1 MLGIF
6 TAAPILSARSFPAR
20 IRVATAF
27 LIAIVAAPLAGYA
40 DKGYQGAGGAIGTP
54 YKRKKGRKLGKRKKL
69 FNRYHAKVRAVGERG
84 AATLKQW
91 HILRK
96 ARCSP
101 SRMTAVVQAILTL
114 EYQGR

>member
-1 MLGIF
+1 MSWLSGCRRLHRRYERKPEHFLAFVGI
-6 TAAPILSARSFPAR
+6 
-20 IRVATAF
+20 
-27 LIAIVAAPLAGYA
+27 
-40 DKGYQGAGGAIGTP
+40 
-54 YKRKKGRKLGKRKKL
+54 
-69 FNRYHAKVRAVGERG
+69 

>member
-1 MLGIF
+1 VVKVVANLDLPGALSI
-6 TAAPILSARSFPAR
+6 TDAPRGLRSACDQRRPR
-20 IRVATAF
+20 WNQ
-27 LIAIVAAPLAGYA
+27 L
-40 DKGYQGAGGAIGTP
+40 TP
-54 YKRKKGRKLGKRKKL
+54 YKRKKGRKLGKRKQL

-114 EYQGR
+114 EYQDR